1 MRAMQKHGLILAYDG
16 TSMFVSGASDDRCGG
31 PVRVGAPDDRWD
43 NDMLALL
50 REIEAEDFEAVDIS
64 SLIVDPGSGQV
75 RR

>member
-1 MRAMQKHGLILAYDG
+1 MQKQGLILAYAG
-16 TSMFVSGASDDRCGG
+16 PSMLVSGAQDDR
-31 PVRVGAPDDRWD
+31 RD

-50 REIEAEDFEAVDIS
+50 RETKADDFEAVDVS

>member
-16 TSMFVSGASDDRCGG
+16 TSMFVSGASDDR
-31 PVRVGAPDDRWD
+31 WD

-50 REIEAEDFEAVDIS
+50 REIKADDFEAVDIS
-64 SLIVDPGSGQV
+64 SLIVDPGSEQV